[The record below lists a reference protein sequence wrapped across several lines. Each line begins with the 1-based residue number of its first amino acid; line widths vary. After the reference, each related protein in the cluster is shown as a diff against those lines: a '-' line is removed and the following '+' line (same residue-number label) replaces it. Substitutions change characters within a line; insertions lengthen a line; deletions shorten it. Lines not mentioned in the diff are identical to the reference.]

1 MCRLI
6 KLYSNVG
13 CPKCDFLKSEM
24 DSLGIDYEYT
34 TDIKEARKLGFLTV
48 PLLEVD
54 NKVMTFPDAVKWLKN
69 GGKEN

>member
-1 MCRLI
+1 MI

-13 CPKCDFLKSEM
+13 CPKCEFIKEKM
-24 DSLGIDYEYT
+24 DSLGLDYEST
-34 TDIKEARKLGFLTV
+34 TDVNEARKLGFLTV

-54 NKVMTFPDAVKWLKN
+54 NKVMTFPDAVKWLNN

>member
-1 MCRLI
+1 MI

-13 CPKCDFLKSEM
+13 CPKCEFLKTKM
-24 DSLGIDYEYT
+24 DSLGLDYELT
-34 TDIKEARKLGFLTV
+34 TDVEEARKLGFQTV

-54 NKVMTFPDAVKWLKN
+54 NKVMTFPDAVKWLNN